1 MEVKPYIDATHAAAL
16 LGVDRR
22 TVVAD
27 VQAGMR
33 GTLAALCGAETGG
46 ICVVSR
52 WELEGDRLA
61 MHRARLGQLQGGASA
76 VCNAGGDNAGP
87 AVTSTAVEAS
97 VAPEK

>member
-1 MEVKPYIDATHAAAL
+1 MIDDMRQERPYIDASAAAAL

-76 VCNAGGDNAGP
+76 VCNTDM
-87 AVTSTAVEAS
+87 TS
-97 VAPEK
+97 VAP

>member
-1 MEVKPYIDATHAAAL
+1 MIDDMRQERPYIDASAAAAL

-33 GTLAALCGAETGG
+33 GSLAALCGAETGG

-52 WELEGDRLA
+52 WDLEGDRLA
-61 MHRARLGQLQGGASA
+61 MHRARLTAD
-76 VCNAGGDNAGP
+76 GDREVQP
-87 AVTSTAVEAS
+87 
-97 VAPEK
+97 

>member
-1 MEVKPYIDATHAAAL
+1 MIDDMRQERPYIDASAAAAL

-33 GTLAALCGAETGG
+33 GALAALCWAETGG

-61 MHRARLGQLQGGASA
+61 MHRARLA
-76 VCNAGGDNAGP
+76 VM
-87 AVTSTAVEAS
+87 TT
-97 VAPEK
+97 VAPDA

>member
-1 MEVKPYIDATHAAAL
+1 METKERPYLDASIAASL

-22 TVVAD
+22 SVVAD

-52 WELEGDRLA
+52 WELEGERLE
-61 MHRARLGQLQGGASA
+61 MHRARLANIKNLVQ
-76 VCNAGGDNAGP
+76 P
-87 AVTSTAVEAS
+87 
-97 VAPEK
+97 